1 MPDQK
6 LSSAPTAARP
16 PARSARTRALTLC
29 GVLVTA
35 LFGVAAFVPLP
46 YTLTTP
52 GVTADTLG
60 DYHGRPV
67 LTITGAPV
75 SPVDG
80 QLRMVTIS
88 ATNQDERT
96 SLWEALKAWAD
107 PKKAVRPTDSVYPK
121 SDPVKSEQVVAQQ
134 MTESQDSATVAA
146 LSYLHLS
153 PDQVKVRIDLDDIGG
168 PSAGQMLALG
178 IVDLLGGGKGGG
190 LTGGRTIA
198 GTGTIDEQGNV
209 GAVGGV
215 PLKTQAAARDGA
227 TVFLLPKDEC
237 SEAGVNTPKGLR
249 LVPVSTLTESV
260 SVLEA
265 LRSGGD
271 VPAC

>member
-6 LSSAPTAARP
+6 LP
-16 PARSARTRALTLC
+16 PALTAPRTRALALC
-29 GVLVTA
+29 GVLVAA

-46 YTLTTP
+46 YTLTMP

-60 DYHGRPV
+60 DYQGRPV
-67 LTITGAPV
+67 ITITGAPV
-75 SPVDG
+75 RPTDG

-96 SLWEALKAWAD
+96 SLWRALQAWAD
-107 PKKAVRPTDSVYPK
+107 PDEAVRPTDSVYPK
-121 SDPVKSEQVVAQQ
+121 SDPVKSEQVNAQQ

-146 LSYLHLS
+146 LDYLHLS
-153 PDQVKVRIDLDDIGG
+153 PAQVKVKIDLGDIGG

-178 IVDLLGGGKGGG
+178 IVDKLGGDGGS
-190 LTGGRTIA
+190 LTAGRTVA
-198 GTGTIDEQGNV
+198 GTGTIDDEGNV

-227 TVFLLPKDEC
+227 TVFLVPKGEC
-237 SEAGVNTPKGLR
+237 SDAKVNTPEGLR
-249 LVPVSTLTESV
+249 LVPVSTLAESV
-260 SVLEA
+260 SALKA
-265 LRSGGD
+265 LRDGGE
-271 VPAC
+271 VPSC